1 MNRQQAY
8 ILSGRAE
15 FQDRRIKEAQ
25 SAEDITALLLYA
37 VRNSM
42 PQARKIAAKFK
53 GATPEETAF
62 KIWEWTRKNLVYDRE
77 PNTKQTAKTVSR
89 FLADGF
95 GDCKHFSTINAAI
108 FKALDMP
115 VYFRVIDQIG
125 RYNHIYTVLK
135 YPGKKTI
142 YVDSVYP
149 YFNAETTYNHHK
161 DIRV

>member
-1 MNRQQAY
+1 MNRNQAY

-15 FQDRRIKEAQ
+15 FKNRTITRAQ
-25 SAEDITALLLYA
+25 TAEDITALLLYA

-42 PQARKIAAKFK
+42 PQARKIAPRFEAS
-53 GATPEETAF
+53 TPEETAF
-62 KIWEWTRKNLVYDRE
+62 NVWEWTRKNLVYDRE
-77 PNTKQTAKTVSR
+77 ANTAQTAKTVSR

-108 FKALDMP
+108 FKALKMP

-125 RYNHIYTVLK
+125 RFNHIYTVLK
-135 YPGKKTI
+135 YPGKTI

-149 YFNAETTYNHHK
+149 YFNRETTYNHHK
-161 DIRV
+161 DIQV

>member
-1 MNRQQAY
+1 MNRRQAY

-15 FQDRRIKEAQ
+15 FKDRKIKTAQ
-25 SAEDITALLLYA
+25 SAQDITALLLYA

-42 PQARKIAAKFK
+42 PQARKIVAKFK
-53 GATPEETAF
+53 GKTPEETAF
-62 KIWEWTRKNLVYDRE
+62 NVWEWTRKNLVYDRE
-77 PNTKQTAKTVSR
+77 ANTAQTAKTVSR

-108 FKALDMP
+108 FKALNMP

-125 RYNHIYTVLK
+125 RFNHIYTVLK
-135 YPGKKTI
+135 YPGKTI

-149 YFNAETTYNHHK
+149 YFDQETNYNRK
-161 DIRV
+161 EDIKV